1 MSPEQALSLILLALN
16 PISYYLFRKYS
27 FKVSTTVAVT
37 SQPVLQ
43 RMRVGVESAPA
54 VLFNLFPASVLIV
67 TIILSNYKF
76 LENLVRKNS
85 SWYSKPTH
93 SQCPRKVYK
102 SFLSLGR
109 SRMTF
114 EFPLTSTRTSPGCET

>member
-1 MSPEQALSLILLALN
+1 MPPEQALSLILLALN
-16 PISYYLFRKYS
+16 PTSYYLFRKYS

-37 SQPVLQ
+37 SQPALQ

-76 LENLVRKNS
+76 LESLVRKQFVMVLETNALTTPKKS
-85 SWYSKPTH
+85 IQVIPLIG
-93 SQCPRKVYK
+93 SQQDDI
-102 SFLSLGR
+102 
-109 SRMTF
+109 
-114 EFPLTSTRTSPGCET
+114 